1 MRHLY
6 GFLLLL
12 HAFGYAQNAYDIR
25 VKWNDATAPLSIT
38 QNIRWTNDSNVPVS
52 TIYLLDWNH
61 AYSSARSQLGYF
73 LANEF
78 DYKLIRASKKNQG
91 YTDIQEIH
99 SNGQQHKWERT
110 PEKREAVKINFTE
123 AIAPNTAVDFTVV
136 YTVKL
141 PNATKFKYGIS
152 KDQLFTYHWHLVLA
166 TVNSDGSWSPNTNF
180 GFGKPNSPAAK
191 VRYQFETNQDFD
203 LLLPAQNTT
212 EVSPLLLTKRNAF
225 QKISF
230 GNATLLTNMIPNE
243 ETIGLASHLNNIET
257 FISRNFEDVDAQT
270 IWAFEED
277 YKAYSLLALESLPSF
292 LKAFDKAQVVELKL
306 LKSLLHWHV
315 SQKYGQTEKQ
325 SDWLM
330 DGLPNFLW
338 NQYVQEQYPNLPM
351 TGSLK
356 ELPFVKN
363 YHFVQAPYHR
373 SWELSAN
380 VSANKNRGQALT
392 TPKNRLTRYNRRIA
406 NPSRAALALMYLD
419 HYIGG
424 DILTNTVKSIPKDSL
439 SNAVLKN
446 ELTQKT
452 DKPLDWFF
460 DHYIH
465 LDNNVDLKLQGKKVD
480 SEISRIQINSTQ
492 SKVAIPIKKILTN
505 GAQQTDWISSKDLP
519 YEQDYKNAEVSTLT
533 INENH
538 YIPERQ
544 LNNNTYQLGN
554 RLFRNN
560 LKLRFL
566 QDIAESGTALLLY
579 KPEFAYN
586 YYDGL
591 LGGISIANSSILAN
605 KYRFKFS
612 PQYGVKRQQISGLG
626 FVVAD
631 FYKENSSHYLT
642 RINLFG
648 SSYHYAPQ
656 LRYTVFTPSLIFY
669 YRPKGIQNKQ
679 RSSLQIRHV
688 SVRLDDLPE
697 EDERRG
703 YGVSLASFQ
712 SRKGTAL
719 DNFSYKVE
727 AQMSRNF
734 KKLSLNSEY
743 ITYYAPNRRW
753 TMRIFAGTF
762 LSNNANDN
770 YYDFNVSR
778 VNDYLFQYDLYGRS
792 EAEGFFS
799 QQYIKADGALRT
811 TGDLTIANQ
820 WLITAQS
827 ATTIWRW
834 VEGYAEIG
842 WIKSSYQNAETH
854 WGTGITFNL
863 VPDFFEVHFPIYNSN
878 GAVFTNNAY
887 PKNIR
892 FQLSLRPASL
902 AKLFS
907 RSWF

>member
-52 TIYLLDWNH
+52 TIYLIDWNH

-91 YTDIQEIH
+91 YTDIQEIQ
-99 SNGQQHKWERT
+99 SNGEQHKWERT

-123 AIAPNTAVDFTVV
+123 AIAPNTAVNFTVV
-136 YTVKL
+136 YKVKL
-141 PNATKFKYGIS
+141 PYATKFKYGIS

-166 TVNSDGSWSPNTNF
+166 KVNSDGSWSPNTNF

-243 ETIGLASHLNNIET
+243 ETIGLASHLNNIEA

-277 YKAYSLLALESLPSF
+277 YKAYSLLTLESLPSF

-325 SDWLM
+325 SDWII

-338 NQYVQEQYPNLPM
+338 NQYVQEKYPNLPM

-363 YHFVQAPYHR
+363 YHFAQAPYHR
-373 SWELSAN
+373 SWELSTN
-380 VSANKNRGQALT
+380 VSTNKNRGQALT

-505 GAQQTDWISSKDLP
+505 GTQQTDWILSKDLP
-519 YEQDYKNAEVSTLT
+519 YEQNYKNAEVSTLT
-533 INENH
+533 INKKH

-544 LNNNTYQLGN
+544 LNNNTYQLGKG
-554 RLFRNN
+554 LFRNN

-626 FVVAD
+626 FVKAD

-727 AQMSRNF
+727 AQMSSNF

-799 QQYIKADGALRT
+799 QQYIKAEGALRT
-811 TGDLTIANQ
+811 TGRLTSANQ
-820 WLITAQS
+820 WLMTAQS

>member
-1 MRHLY
+1 MRLLY

-25 VKWNDATAPLSIT
+25 VKWNEPSAPLSIT
-38 QNIRWTNDSNVPVS
+38 QNIRWTNDSDVAVNTV
-52 TIYLLDWNH
+52 YLLDWNH
-61 AYSSARSQLGYF
+61 AYSDARSQLGYF

-91 YTDIQEIH
+91 YTDIQKIH
-99 SNGQQHKWERT
+99 SNGQQHKWERQ
-110 PEKREAVKINFTE
+110 PAKREAIKISFDE
-123 AIAPNTAVDFTVV
+123 AITPNSSVEFTVV
-136 YTVKL
+136 YTVNL
-141 PNATKFKYGIS
+141 PDADKFRYGIS
-152 KDQLFTYHWHLVLA
+152 KDRVFTYHWHLVLA
-166 TVNSDGSWSPNTNF
+166 TINNDGSWLANTNF
-180 GFGKPNSPAAK
+180 GFGKPNSPAAA
-191 VRYQFETNQDFD
+191 VRYQFETNQKFE
-203 LLLPAQNTT
+203 LLLPAQNAT
-212 EVSPLLLTKRNAF
+212 EVSPLLISKPDAF
-225 QKISF
+225 QKIPF
-230 GNATLLTNMIPNE
+230 GHATLITDMISMD
-243 ETIGLASHLNNIET
+243 ETIDLASYLENIEAFLSRHFNNI
-257 FISRNFEDVDAQT
+257 DAQT

-277 YKAYSLLALESLPSF
+277 YKGYSLLAMESLPSF
-292 LKAFDKAQVVELKL
+292 LKAFDKAQMIELKL
-306 LKSLLHWHV
+306 LKSLLHWYV
-315 SQKYGQTEKQ
+315 SQKYGQTEDQ

-338 NQYVQEQYPNLPM
+338 NQYVQEQYPNLAM

-356 ELPFVKN
+356 ALPFVKN

-424 DILTNTVKSIPKDSL
+424 DILTRTVKYIPKGSL
-439 SNAVLKN
+439 SNAVLKK
-446 ELTQKT
+446 ELTRKT

-460 DHYIH
+460 DHYIN
-465 LDNNVDLKLQGKKVD
+465 LDNNIDLKLQGKKINA
-480 SEISRIQINSTQ
+480 EISRIRINISN
-492 SKVAIPIKKILTN
+492 SKVAIPIKKILSN
-505 GAQQTDWISSKDLP
+505 GTQQTVWILSNDLP
-519 YEQDYKNAEVSTLT
+519 YEQDYKNTEISSLT
-533 INENH
+533 INKNH

-554 RLFRNN
+554 GLFRNN

-579 KPEFAYN
+579 SPEFAYN

-591 LGGISIANSSILAN
+591 LGGISIANSSVLAN
-605 KYRFKFS
+605 TFRFKFS
-612 PQYGVKRQQISGLG
+612 PQYGVKRKQISGLG
-626 FVVAD
+626 FLIAD

-688 SVRLDDLPE
+688 SVRLDDLPQA
-697 EDERRG
+697 DERWG

-719 DNFSYKVE
+719 DNFSYKAE
-727 AQMSRNF
+727 AQVASNF
-734 KKLSLNSEY
+734 KKLSLNAEY
-743 ITYYAPNRRW
+743 ITYYAPSRRW
-753 TMRIFAGTF
+753 IMRVFAGTF

-799 QQYIKADGALRT
+799 QQYIKAEGALRT
-811 TGDLTIANQ
+811 TGNLTSANQ
-820 WLITAQS
+820 WLMTAQS

-842 WIKSSYQNAETH
+842 WVKSMHQNAETH

>member
-1 MRHLY
+1 MRKLF

-12 HAFGYAQNAYDIR
+12 HAFGYAQNTYDIR
-25 VKWNDATAPLSIT
+25 VKWNEAAAPLSIT
-38 QNIRWTNDSNVPVS
+38 QNIRWTNDSDVAVNTV
-52 TIYLLDWNH
+52 YLLDWNH

-91 YTDIQEIH
+91 YTDIQKIH
-99 SNGQQHKWERT
+99 SNGQQHKWERQ
-110 PEKREAVKINFTE
+110 PKKQEAIKISFNE
-123 AIAPNTAVDFTVV
+123 DIAPNSSVDFTVM

-141 PNATKFKYGIS
+141 PDAAKFKYGTS

-166 TVNSDGSWSPNTNF
+166 TINSDGNWSPNTNF
-180 GFGKPNSPAAK
+180 GFSKPNSPAAK
-191 VRYQFETNQDFD
+191 VRYQFETNQDFE

-212 EVSPLLLTKRNAF
+212 EVSPLLLTKPNVF
-225 QKISF
+225 QKIPF
-230 GNATLLTNMIPNE
+230 GHARLITDMIPKD
-243 ETIGLASHLNNIET
+243 ETIGLASHLNNIEA

-277 YKAYSLLALESLPSF
+277 YKGYSLLALESLPSF
-292 LKAFDKAQVVELKL
+292 LNAFDKAQVVELKL

-325 SDWLM
+325 SDWII
-330 DGLPNFLW
+330 DGFPNFLW

-363 YHFVQAPYHR
+363 YHFAQAPYHR
-373 SWELSAN
+373 SWELSTN
-380 VSANKNRGQALT
+380 VSTNKNRGQALT

-424 DILTNTVKSIPKDSL
+424 DILTNTVKFIPKDSL

-492 SKVAIPIKKILTN
+492 SQVAIPIKKILTN
-505 GAQQTDWISSKDLP
+505 GAQQTDWILSKDLP

-554 RLFRNN
+554 GLFRNN
-560 LKLRFL
+560 FKLRFL

-612 PQYGVKRQQISGLG
+612 PQYGVKRKQISGLG
-626 FVVAD
+626 FVIAD
-631 FYKENSSHYLT
+631 FYKENSRQYLT

-679 RSSLQIRHV
+679 RSSLKIRHV

-727 AQMSRNF
+727 AQMSSNF

-762 LSNNANDN
+762 LSNNATDN
-770 YYDFNVSR
+770 YFDFNVSR

-799 QQYIKADGALRT
+799 QQYIKAEGALRT
-811 TGDLTIANQ
+811 TGDLTSANQ

-842 WIKSSYQNAETH
+842 WVKNSHQNTETH

-863 VPDFFEVHFPIYNSN
+863 VPDFFEVHFPVYNSN
-878 GAVFTNNAY
+878 GAVITNNAY
-887 PKNIR
+887 AKNIR